1 MEQVL
6 QILAEIR
13 PDVDFTK
20 VDNLM
25 EGGVLDSFDIVA
37 LVGEL
42 CDAFDV
48 EIGVEDLVPENF
60 YSVESIWNMI
70 QAFQEGR

>member
-1 MEQVL
+1 MDTIL
-6 QILAEIR
+6 KILAEIR
-13 PDVDFTK
+13 PDVDFTA

-42 CDAFDV
+42 SDAFEV

-60 YSVESIWNMI
+60 YSVETIWKMV
-70 QAFQEGR
+70 QEFQEGR